1 MIFTLGAEQDRTE
14 SEGLKLACTHFQIAS
29 WAFQTIREKYTTDPT
44 TDLSPEL
51 MQWLS
56 LICVAQA
63 QECILEKSILGT
75 YVKSKLLYE
84 LLAKF

>member
-56 LICVAQA
+56 HICVAQA

-75 YVKSKLLYE
+75 
-84 LLAKF
+84 